1 MFAMESSR
9 VRESVY
15 LGLGHLVEADRVKDG
30 FVREV
35 LVQEGEKTP
44 EVGMQTEPKTPVK
57 KVKAVPDP
65 ASTETDVLDFMSFDN
80 KDCKVVRVK
89 GTSILAVYGDGRRN
103 CRHKLFQ
110 NARGGEL
117 RMQCP
122 ACNKVFVLDVSLISP
137 VTVVGP
143 RTHNKYG
150 RMIWV
155 CREHWQLSA
164 ASEENEE
171 KACEMAAL
179 DQESSVIDQVSPIIP
194 SERARRRLNFAGA
207 GPAAA
212 VEPIAGKEVATGRDV
227 ASPVAPAADD
237 ELSVDVSGDLEYEE
251 DVPAPR
257 RVVRHNAIGRIK
269 AVEKK
274 AALVKKAT
282 GTLLSDTE

>member
-1 MFAMESSR
+1 
-9 VRESVY
+9 
-15 LGLGHLVEADRVKDG
+15 
-30 FVREV
+30 
-35 LVQEGEKTP
+35 
-44 EVGMQTEPKTPVK
+44 
-57 KVKAVPDP
+57 
-65 ASTETDVLDFMSFDN
+65 
-80 KDCKVVRVK
+80 
-89 GTSILAVYGDGRRN
+89 
-103 CRHKLFQ
+103 
-110 NARGGEL
+110 
-117 RMQCP
+117 MQCP

-171 KACEMAAL
+171 KACDMAAL

-207 GPAAA
+207 GPAVDVPA

-227 ASPVAPAADD
+227 ASPVATAPAADD

-257 RVVRHNAIGRIK
+257 RVVRHNAVGRKK

-274 AALVKKAT
+274 AALSEESHGYFVIR
-282 GTLLSDTE
+282 L